1 VAGWN
6 VEAIIAML
14 DDHTA
19 CLLLAKD

>member
-6 VEAIIAML
+6 KEAIIAML

-19 CLLLAKD
+19 CLLFGKD